1 MSRLESVI
9 RRLTAQRDI
18 LDMICRDLPLGD
30 GPVIELG
37 LGNGR
42 TYDHLRERLPGRR
55 VIAFDR
61 VNQANRK
68 SLPPEGDL
76 ILGEINETAKPFIGI
91 NAALVHA
98 DIGSGYDDLDELN
111 LRWLPQLTVD
121 LLQPSGI
128 AASGVRLDHPDL
140 HPLPIPASVPS
151 DRYWLYRR
159 S

>member
-18 LDMICRDLPLGD
+18 LDMICRDMPLPD

-42 TYDHLRERLPGRR
+42 TYDHLREKLPGRR
-55 VIAFDR
+55 IIVFDR
-61 VNQANRK
+61 VNQAHRK
-68 SLPPEGDL
+68 SMPPERDL
-76 ILGEINETAKPFIGI
+76 IIGEIHETARPFVGV

-121 LLQPSGI
+121 LLAPTGI
-128 AASGVRLDHPDL
+128 AASGVKLDHPRL
-140 HPLPIPASVPS
+140 AVLPIPASVPS
-151 DRYWLYRR
+151 DRYFLYRR

>member
-1 MSRLESVI
+1 
-9 RRLTAQRDI
+9 
-18 LDMICRDLPLGD
+18 MICRDMELPD

-55 VIAFDR
+55 IIAFDR
-61 VNQANRK
+61 LCAANRK
-68 SLPPEGDL
+68 SLPPDGDL
-76 ILGEINETAKPFIGI
+76 VIGEIDQTARPFIGI

-128 AASGVRLDHPDL
+128 AASGVKLDHPDL

-151 DRYWLYRR
+151 DRYFLYRR